1 MINKIFN
8 ILRKCNVSDVVN
20 TMSQDIRFNDYGF
33 CEKKAID
40 ARSATFESLGIA
52 KMKDAR
58 IALVI
63 DERYISNAYTAIT
76 EIWFQRK
83 NILIITVN
91 ANLYQ
96 PIEYLNRCLVGSS
109 IMTDQSDLDEL
120 CDDILEENGPF
131 LLRTELRFE
140 DAAKTDYGRILT
152 RLNNVLDK
160 NDVVTC
166 YNPDT
171 IQIPLEYT
179 LKTILEQHKYCSLS
193 KYVGQLLSGDMNHIL
208 CIPEC
213 LLAYDSN
220 IFNFRNLPESF
231 MVIVIADDSQVFDKL
246 RPWIK
251 SNAINV
257 VETADETNIE
267 VTKKTVFYYN
277 R

>member
-1 MINKIFN
+1 MINKTIN

-20 TMSQDIRFNDYGF
+20 TMSQVICFNDYGF

-40 ARSATFESLGIA
+40 VRSATFESLGIA
-52 KMKDAR
+52 KMKEVR

-76 EIWFQRK
+76 EAWFQRK

-91 ANLYQ
+91 ANLYH
-96 PIEYLNRCLVGSS
+96 PVDYMNRCLVGSS
-109 IMTDQSDLDEL
+109 ILTCHSDIDEL
-120 CDDILEENGPF
+120 CNDILEENGPY

-152 RLNNVLDK
+152 RLNNVLGK

-179 LKTILEQHKYCSLS
+179 LKTILEQHKYCSIS

-208 CIPEC
+208 CIPES

-220 IFNFRNLPESF
+220 IFNFRNMPDSF

-246 RPWIK
+246 KPWIK
-251 SNAINV
+251 SNAVNI
-257 VETADETNIE
+257 VETADENDIE
-267 VTKKTVFYYN
+267 VKKKTVFYYN